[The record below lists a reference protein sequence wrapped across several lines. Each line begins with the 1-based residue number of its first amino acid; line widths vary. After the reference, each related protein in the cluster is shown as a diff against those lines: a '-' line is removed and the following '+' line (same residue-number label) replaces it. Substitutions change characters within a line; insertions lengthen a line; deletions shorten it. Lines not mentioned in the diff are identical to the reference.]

1 MTGMRP
7 RYILPGLLCISL
19 ATCDS
24 AEEMS
29 SAPIVLVESIVN
41 YTSKVQR
48 LAPDDPI
55 VTLSGDADIDILVPL
70 AAFLLEY
77 PVAYVPN
84 PKHHLFLGQIPLD
97 VHEVVLSAGP
107 TLRSSRVVTSHS
119 ILKFSVPCHIAA
131 AHPHLS
137 PVTLQQ
143 SLREVYVQRVQ
154 EAFGADFTVSTV
166 HSTTTEDR
174 LAL

>member
-1 MTGMRP
+1 M
-7 RYILPGLLCISL
+7 IPGLLFISL

-24 AEEMS
+24 AEEMA
-29 SAPIVLVESIVN
+29 SAPTDLVESIIN
-41 YTSKVQR
+41 YASKTQR

-55 VTLSGDADIDILVPL
+55 VTLSSDADIDILVPL
-70 AAFLLEY
+70 ATFLLEY

-97 VHEVVLSAGP
+97 VHEVILLAGP
-107 TLRSSRVVTSHS
+107 TLRSSRNVTSHR

-131 AHPHLS
+131 AHPHLA
-137 PVTLQQ
+137 PATLQQ
-143 SLREVYVQRVQ
+143 TLREVYMQRVQ
-154 EAFGADFTVSTV
+154 EAFGADFSVSTL
-166 HSTTTEDR
+166 HTTTTEDR